1 MKNGSG
7 REVALLEDQEE
18 TFERG
23 SPPQSLEVQR
33 GEEEE
38 MKGGS
43 AQYKIPY
50 EGLESSDEL

>member
-7 REVALLEDQEE
+7 REVALLEDQEKA
-18 TFERG
+18 FERG

-50 EGLESSDEL
+50 